1 MSPFRRGMSPPTDS
15 LEAWIRSWLPR
26 VGQAGF
32 CRHLDGRTHAPL
44 DMPVSSP
51 DKKSRGFTLLELL
64 AVLTVISLLTALLV
78 PALSR
83 GRARAHATV
92 CASNLRQ
99 LGMAFQLYLPDNADG
114 FPTSAPQSGLGAQ
127 PEDWL
132 WWQVA
137 PGQVTMRDP
146 RQGSVMP
153 YLGQYDPRY
162 LRCPA
167 DRHAEAR
174 QVLWKRNPGTE
185 QYFYS
190 YSLNA
195 HSDVG
200 MASYISRDRSMI
212 ILNKSGRIR
221 NPAGKIM
228 LAEEKGAAN
237 DGPGDAVIDD
247 GRWQP
252 LGYPLTMRHSGK
264 ANVAFA
270 DGHVE
275 IVPRDFAGPD
285 HPEHFDPA
293 Y

>member
-1 MSPFRRGMSPPTDS
+1 MTK
-15 LEAWIRSWLPR
+15 
-26 VGQAGF
+26 VGQEGF
-32 CRHLDGRTHAPL
+32 CRHFDGRINDSL
-44 DMPVSSP
+44 VMPVSSP
-51 DKKSRGFTLLELL
+51 DTKSRGFTLVELL

-78 PALSR
+78 PTLSR
-83 GRARAHATV
+83 GRARAHATA
-92 CASNLRQ
+92 CASTLRQ
-99 LGMAFQLYLPDNADG
+99 LGMAFQLYLQDNVDG

-127 PEDWL
+127 PEDWV

-200 MASYISRDRSMI
+200 MASYISRDRSVI

-275 IVPRDFAGPD
+275 MVQRDFAGPD